1 MQFELATAARV
12 IFGAG
17 SARSLGALAAE
28 FGERAL
34 VVTGK
39 RPERVA
45 PQIDAIKASGLAAE
59 IFPIGREPTLDD
71 AREGVRR
78 AEAHRADVIIGI
90 GGGSPLDAGKA
101 IAMLVRN
108 GGDPLDSIEVIGRGK
123 PILEPSLPY
132 IAVPT
137 TAGPGAEVAKNAV
150 LRSPEHGIK
159 ASLRSPLMLPRVA
172 LVDPLLTHG
181 MPPEVTAATG
191 LDALTQVLEAFV
203 SNAASP
209 LTDPY
214 CRDGLGRASR
224 ALRVAYRDGSNAA
237 AREDMA
243 LVSLFGGLALANA
256 KLGAVH
262 GLAGPI
268 GGVCEAPHGAV
279 CARLLAPVIATNVSA
294 LRSRDP
300 ASPALARFA
309 EAARLLTGSAV
320 ASVEDGVAWIR
331 DLCAD
336 LAVPDLRAYGL
347 READIPSIVAAAQR
361 SSSMKGNP
369 LPLTD
374 AELLAVMERS
384 Y

>member
-1 MQFELATAARV
+1 
-12 IFGAG
+12 
-17 SARSLGALAAE
+17 
-28 FGERAL
+28 
-34 VVTGK
+34 
-39 RPERVA
+39 
-45 PQIDAIKASGLAAE
+45 
-59 IFPIGREPTLDD
+59 
-71 AREGVRR
+71 
-78 AEAHRADVIIGI
+78 
-90 GGGSPLDAGKA
+90 
-101 IAMLVRN
+101 
-108 GGDPLDSIEVIGRGK
+108 
-123 PILEPSLPY
+123 
-132 IAVPT
+132 
-137 TAGPGAEVAKNAV
+137 
-150 LRSPEHGIK
+150 
-159 ASLRSPLMLPRVA
+159 
-172 LVDPLLTHG
+172 
-181 MPPEVTAATG
+181 
-191 LDALTQVLEAFV
+191 
-203 SNAASP
+203 
-209 LTDPY
+209 
-214 CRDGLGRASR
+214 
-224 ALRVAYRDGSNAA
+224 
-237 AREDMA
+237 MA

-320 ASVEDGVAWIR
+320 ASVEDGVTWIR

>member
-1 MQFELATAARV
+1 MQFELATAARI

-17 SARSLGALAAE
+17 SARSLGGLAAE
-28 FGERAL
+28 FGRRAL
-34 VVTGK
+34 VVTG
-39 RPERVA
+39 RHPARIA
-45 PQIDAIKASGLAAE
+45 PQIEQISASGLEVEVFA
-59 IFPIGREPTLDD
+59 IGREPTLDD

-78 AEAHRADVIIGI
+78 AEDHRADVVIGV

-101 IAMLVRN
+101 IAMLVQN
-108 GGDPLDSIEVIGRGK
+108 GGDPLDYIEVIGRGK
-123 PILEPSLPY
+123 SITKPSLPY

-159 ASLRSPLMLPRVA
+159 ASLRSPLMLPRLA
-172 LVDPLLTHG
+172 LVDPLLTHA

-214 CRDGLGRASR
+214 CRDGLLRASR
-224 ALRVAYRDGSNAA
+224 SLRAAFRDGSNAG
-237 AREDMA
+237 AREDMS

-256 KLGAVH
+256 RLGAVH

-279 CARLLAPVIATNVSA
+279 CARLLAPVIEVNASS

-300 ASPALARFA
+300 ESPALARFA
-309 EAARLLTGSAV
+309 EAARLLTGSAD
-320 ASVEDGVAWIR
+320 ASVEDGVAWIK

-336 LAVPDLRAYGL
+336 LAVPALRAHGL
-347 READIPSIVAAAQR
+347 READIPGIVAAAQR

-374 AELLAVMERS
+374 AELLRVMESS